1 MAESVLS
8 GRKFGKEVRRNLAE
22 EINRI
27 GGRPPGLA
35 VVIVGDDPASR
46 VYVSMKEKAC
56 GKVGINSTVIRLDE
70 SVSQEELLLQIDRL
84 NQDTSVD
91 GMLCQLPLP
100 DHISADIVASAIL
113 PEKDVDGFHPINV
126 GRLWRGEDG
135 LFPCTPVGIMALM
148 KYHNIEIDG
157 ADAVIVGR
165 SNIVGKPMAA
175 LLLRE
180 SATVCVAHS
189 HTSDLEGLCS
199 KADILIAAVGRPRFI
214 TREFVKPGAT
224 VIDVGTSR
232 TEDGLSGD
240 VDFENVAPICGAITP
255 VPGGVGPLTIAFLL
269 SNTLKAWKQN
279 NLPQAG
285 TSPQQ

>member
-1 MAESVLS
+1 MAESSVLS
-8 GRKFGKEVRRNLAE
+8 GRKFAKEVRRNLAE
-22 EINRI
+22 DIRKI

-56 GKVGINSTVIRLDE
+56 GRVGIVSTSVKLDE
-70 SVSQEELLLQIDRL
+70 SVSQEELLQEINKL
-84 NQDTSVD
+84 NENPSVD
-91 GMLCQLPLP
+91 GILCQLPLP
-100 DHISADIVASAIL
+100 DQISADVVASAIL
-113 PEKDVDGFHPINV
+113 PEKDVDGFHPVNV

-135 LFPCTPVGIMALM
+135 LFPCTPVGIIALM
-148 KYHNIEIDG
+148 KHHNIEIDG

-180 SATVCVAHS
+180 SATVSVAHS
-189 HTSDLEGLCS
+189 HTSDLQGLCRR
-199 KADILIAAVGRPRFI
+199 ADILIAAVGRPRFI
-214 TREFVKPGAT
+214 TKEFVKPGAT
-224 VIDVGTSR
+224 VIDVGISR
-232 TEDGLSGD
+232 TDDGLVGD

-269 SNTLKAWKQN
+269 SNTVKAWKTN
-279 NLPQAG
+279 G
-285 TSPQQ
+285 VVS

>member
-1 MAESVLS
+1 MTESSVLS
-8 GRKFGKEVRRNLAE
+8 GRKFAKEVRRNLAE
-22 EINRI
+22 EIEMI

-56 GKVGINSTVIRLDE
+56 SRVGIVSTEVKLEE
-70 SVSQEELLLQIDRL
+70 SVPQEELLQEINKL
-84 NQDTSVD
+84 NENPSVD
-91 GMLCQLPLP
+91 GILCQLPLP
-100 DHISADIVASAIL
+100 SHISADTIASAIL
-113 PEKDVDGFHPINV
+113 PEKDVDGFHPVNA

-135 LFPCTPVGIMALM
+135 LFPCTPVGITALL
-148 KYHNIEIDG
+148 KHHSIQIDG

-180 SATVCVAHS
+180 SATVSIAHS
-189 HTSDLEGLCS
+189 HTSDLQGLCS

-224 VIDVGTSR
+224 VIDVGINR
-232 TEDGLSGD
+232 TDDGLVGD
-240 VDFENVAPICGAITP
+240 VDFENVADICGAITP

-269 SNTLKAWKQN
+269 SNTVKAWN
-279 NLPQAG
+279 IG
-285 TSPQQ
+285 VVS

>member
-1 MAESVLS
+1 MAESSVLS
-8 GRKFGKEVRRNLAE
+8 GRKFAKEVRRNLAE
-22 EINRI
+22 DIRKI

-56 GKVGINSTVIRLDE
+56 GRVGIVSTSVKLDE
-70 SVSQEELLLQIDRL
+70 SVSQEELLQEINKL
-84 NQDTSVD
+84 NENPSVD
-91 GMLCQLPLP
+91 GILCQLPLP
-100 DHISADIVASAIL
+100 DQISADVVASAIL
-113 PEKDVDGFHPINV
+113 PEKDVDGFHPVNV

-135 LFPCTPVGIMALM
+135 LFPCTPVGIIALM
-148 KYHNIEIDG
+148 KHHNIEIDG

-180 SATVCVAHS
+180 SATVSVAHS
-189 HTSDLEGLCS
+189 HTSDLQGLCRR
-199 KADILIAAVGRPRFI
+199 ADILIAAVGRPRFI
-214 TREFVKPGAT
+214 TKEFVKPGAT
-224 VIDVGTSR
+224 VIDVGISR
-232 TEDGLSGD
+232 TDDGLVGD

-269 SNTLKAWKQN
+269 SNTVKAN
-279 NLPQAG
+279 G
-285 TSPQQ
+285 VVS

>member
-8 GRKFGKEVRRNLAE
+8 GRKFAKEVRRNLAE

-84 NQDTSVD
+84 NQDPSVD

-148 KYHNIEIDG
+148 KHHNIEIDG

-180 SATVCVAHS
+180 NATVSVAHS

-214 TREFVKPGAT
+214 TKEFVKPGAT

-232 TEDGLSGD
+232 TDDGLAGD

-269 SNTLKAWKQN
+269 SNTVTAWKQN

>member
-1 MAESVLS
+1 MAESSVLS
-8 GRKFGKEVRRNLAE
+8 GRKFAKEVRRNLAE
-22 EINRI
+22 EIDKI

-56 GKVGINSTVIRLDE
+56 GKVGIVSTAVRLDE
-70 SVSQEELLLQIDRL
+70 SVSQKELLQEISKL
-84 NQDTSVD
+84 NENPSVD
-91 GMLCQLPLP
+91 GILCQLPLP
-100 DHISADIVASAIL
+100 DHISADVVASAIL
-113 PEKDVDGFHPINV
+113 PEKDVDGFHPVNV

-135 LFPCTPVGIMALM
+135 LFPCTPVGIVALL
-148 KYHNIEIDG
+148 KHHSIQVDG

-180 SATVCVAHS
+180 NATVSVAHS
-189 HTSDLEGLCS
+189 HTSDLQGLCR

-214 TREFVKPGAT
+214 KREFVKPGAT
-224 VIDVGTSR
+224 VIDVGISR
-232 TEDGLSGD
+232 TDDGLVGD
-240 VDFENVAPICGAITP
+240 VDFDNVADICGAITP

-269 SNTLKAWKQN
+269 SNTVKARTT
-279 NLPQAG
+279 G
-285 TSPQQ
+285 VVS

>member
-1 MAESVLS
+1 MAESSVLS
-8 GRKFGKEVRRNLAE
+8 GRKFAKEVRRNLAE
-22 EINRI
+22 EIEKI

-84 NQDTSVD
+84 NHDTSVD
-91 GMLCQLPLP
+91 GILCQLPLP
-100 DHISADIVASAIL
+100 DQISADTVASAIL
-113 PEKDVDGFHPINV
+113 PEKDVDGFHPVNV
-126 GRLWRGEDG
+126 GRLWRGEEG
-135 LFPCTPVGIMALM
+135 LFPCTPVGIIALL
-148 KYHNIEIDG
+148 KHSNIDIDG
-157 ADAVIVGR
+157 VDAVIVGR

-189 HTSDLEGLCS
+189 HTSDLKGLCRR
-199 KADILIAAVGRPRFI
+199 ADILVAAVGRPRFI
-214 TREFVKPGAT
+214 TTEFVKSGAT
-224 VIDVGTSR
+224 VIDVGISR
-232 TEDGLSGD
+232 TDDGLVGD

-269 SNTLKAWKQN
+269 SNTVKAWKRN
-279 NLPQAG
+279 N
-285 TSPQQ
+285 

>member
-1 MAESVLS
+1 MPESSVLS
-8 GRKFGKEVRRNLAE
+8 GRKFAKEVRRNLAE

-56 GKVGINSTVIRLDE
+56 GKVGINSTVVRLDE

-84 NQDTSVD
+84 NQDPSVD
-91 GMLCQLPLP
+91 GILCQLPLP
-100 DHISADIVASAIL
+100 DQVSADIVASAIL
-113 PEKDVDGFHPINV
+113 PEKDVDGFHPVNV
-126 GRLWRGEDG
+126 GRLWRGEEG
-135 LFPCTPVGIMALM
+135 LFPCTPVGIVALL
-148 KYHNIEIDG
+148 KHSNIDIDG

-189 HTSDLEGLCS
+189 HTSDLQGLCR
-199 KADILIAAVGRPRFI
+199 KADILVAAVGRPRFI
-214 TREFVKPGAT
+214 TTEFVKPGAT
-224 VIDVGTSR
+224 VIDVGISR
-232 TEDGLSGD
+232 TDDGLVGD

-269 SNTLKAWKQN
+269 SNTATAWKRN
-279 NLPQAG
+279 V
-285 TSPQQ
+285 